1 MTETVDQTRERRLA
15 VIPLRALANL
25 LFGVTA
31 LATVYH
37 RMSIPWVARYSVA
50 LAIAGVALALI
61 GLLEG
66 IITLYARTPARR
78 EHRNWT
84 GFEVRLTREGM
95 SYIAILITCF
105 VGAFLGK
112 ANLLML
118 VFGFLAAAF
127 VLNGSMTLSILKGNK
142 ARRRIPRSVMAGEPL
157 AVELLLSNHRRWMSS
172 WLMIVRDR
180 VANSREVLFPKVLFS
195 RVAPGREQSGW
206 YQIRFAQRGVYQFGP
221 MKILTRFPLGFVE
234 RSLWVNAPDEIIVHP
249 RIGRLTTQWRQQSAA
264 AEDIMWNSRS
274 RLGAHDDDF
283 HRLREFRAG
292 DNPRAIHWRTS
303 ARSNTLMVREFHET
317 RDRDLMVM
325 LDLAAPIAGD
335 VINPRVELAISFAA
349 TLCVDHCRR
358 NRSARLFLG
367 ISGKENYFWHGV
379 GGPNIVPPLLDQL
392 AVAQPAVLP
401 DSRKLLETSH
411 HLDWRGCRRILI
423 TTRPRGNGDAP
434 GIAKEIGVG
443 GHQQKP
449 WTIVRADPDELAP
462 LFDWSW

>member
-1 MTETVDQTRERRLA
+1 MSETGEQPRERRLA

-25 LFGVTA
+25 MFGVTA
-31 LATVYH
+31 LATLYH
-37 RMSIPWVARYSVA
+37 RGSLPLIAEYRVAI
-50 LAIAGVALALI
+50 LIAGIVLTILGI
-61 GLLEG
+61 VEG
-66 IITLYARTPARR
+66 IITFYARTPARR

-105 VGAFLGK
+105 IGAFLGK

-195 RVAPGREQSGW
+195 RVPPGREQSGW

-221 MKILTRFPLGFVE
+221 MRILTRFPLGFVE

-249 RIGRLTTQWRQQSAA
+249 RIGRLTTEWRQKSAT

-292 DNPRAIHWRTS
+292 DNPRAIHWLTS

-325 LDLAAPIAGD
+325 LDLAGVSRGD
-335 VINPRVELAISFAA
+335 SVDPRVELAISFAA

-367 ISGKENYFWHGV
+367 ISGKEAYFWHGA
-379 GGPNIVPPLLDQL
+379 GGPNVVPPLLDQL
-392 AVAQPAVLP
+392 AIAQPTAAP

-411 HLDWRGCRRILI
+411 HLDWRGCRRILV
-423 TTRPRGNGDAP
+423 TTRPQTGGNAQHV
-434 GIAKEIGVG
+434 AREIGLG
-443 GHQQKP
+443 GHGQKP
-449 WTIVRADPDELAP
+449 WSIVTADPQELAP